1 MNTTY
6 SPLPR
11 SLIHPLLATN
21 TPIADIFRLPREI
34 PTAWSPSSLSCRST
48 KRGRVLYHSSCA
60 TVWSSSWVAGSRSRI
75 AIMALSSSQIYVAT
89 YNTSA
94 PKANLSSGARNT
106 LQETTSSSRWRFGR
120 STTNLR
126 EPESRASSST
136 GRSSSIR
143 RAVSPAP
150 SVPKLERAAS
160 KMSLFNLFSKPKVE
174 KARGHTEVGLAVP
187 MRPQTPPK
195 PQPVVTAPKSSLR
208 QNPSPPAQQS
218 IRARSSQ
225 IFRPMSMRPPPP
237 SKEPKEFGSW
247 EPPPLF
253 QAFPQSVKHA
263 TVQACVFTPE
273 VLMRTQSQRRQ
284 AELLRERMD
293 SARDLSM
300 ITEDGADA
308 RNKLEKSHRRL
319 ISNSVLNPPAP
330 ELVNKIYILVTS
342 GYVLQYAGDGSFDR
356 TPEKVL
362 KLGKDSAA
370 FACDLIPGKHWV
382 LQISSHAHEDGTSEA
397 GPRNSLLSRLRSQ
410 GAITRKSTTSFLLVL
425 DSAEEMDAWMT
436 IVRKEI
442 DNQGGNRV
450 KDEARRASSSTDDTR
465 DTRSIDTTRHR
476 YHVQRDPKVPS
487 KIGPVDSPLQSQYS
501 SPRVFAPEWDSGQ
514 SERAP
519 SVAES
524 SSGHSYRL
532 TNQRHSIETMSTAT
546 TPISQDQIQLDSLR
560 SHSRFSYM
568 SNSSISGP
576 GTRNTSRD
584 SSPAPKSPLQD
595 GFSPAVESETLR
607 SAMSL
612 KSFHMNPTNS
622 VASRRRS
629 MQPLPVTKEHAVP
642 PTERPVMRQR
652 HSLYG
657 PASPTML
664 DEPQTAATKSIA
676 SVELSVARQIGK
688 KQDLSLSSTTSTI
701 SQPRRSYTGRAP
713 VSEASAQAALPGDSQ
728 ALPIRSYSAQ
738 ARRDIVSP
746 PPSGPAPAPPVAAS
760 RQSVL
765 VDQPRFS
772 LTMASAQPQDV
783 KTQRRISSNP
793 KPFLRPIPVRPQ
805 QQHADQSKANPR
817 RLSSL
822 GSAPSVAPPRFSV
835 NRSVTAPIRPSPD
848 TNLGPTSH
856 PHMLDANGQPI
867 QSRRPMSVQ
876 NRTGPAPFL
885 LSASRPVRAI
895 ASTPSFVPS
904 RRTSNPQLNA
914 NDSQTPQ
921 MSQGQLS
928 QSEQKVIAPRRS
940 MASFGLPPPA
950 PPPTMPLPTLPP
962 NLSLPP
968 PPPPAPI
975 MPLPPVPASDMSC
988 PGPPPNMPLPAP
1000 PTAALSTCTPP

>member
-1 MNTTY
+1 
-6 SPLPR
+6 
-11 SLIHPLLATN
+11 
-21 TPIADIFRLPREI
+21 
-34 PTAWSPSSLSCRST
+34 
-48 KRGRVLYHSSCA
+48 
-60 TVWSSSWVAGSRSRI
+60 
-75 AIMALSSSQIYVAT
+75 MALSSSQIYVAT
-89 YNTSA
+89 YSASA
-94 PKANLSSGARNT
+94 PKPNPSGGARIP
-106 LQETTSSSRWRFGR
+106 LQETTTSSRWRFGR
-120 STTNLR
+120 STTSLR

-136 GRSSSIR
+136 GRASSIR
-143 RAVSPAP
+143 RAVSPVPSAP
-150 SVPKLERAAS
+150 KIERSAS

-195 PQPVVTAPKSSLR
+195 PAPVVSAPKSSLR

-225 IFRPMSMRPPPP
+225 IFRPMSLRPPPP
-237 SKEPKEFGSW
+237 PKEPKEFGSW

-263 TVQACVFTPE
+263 TVQACVFAPE

-293 SARDLSM
+293 SARDLSI
-300 ITEDGADA
+300 ITEDGADS
-308 RNKLEKSHRRL
+308 RNKLEKSHKRL
-319 ISNSVLNPPAP
+319 ISNSILNPPTP

-382 LQISSHAHEDGTSEA
+382 LQISSHALDDGTSEA

-410 GAITRKSTTSFLLVL
+410 NTITRKAATSFLLVL

-436 IVRKEI
+436 VVRREI

-450 KDEARRASSSTDDTR
+450 KDEASRASSSTDDTR
-465 DTRSIDTTRHR
+465 DSRSIDTTSHR
-476 YHVQRDPKVPS
+476 YHVQRDPKAPS
-487 KIGPVDSPLQSQYS
+487 KIVPVDSPLQSQYS
-501 SPRVFAPEWDSGQ
+501 SPRVVASEWESGQ
-514 SERAP
+514 SDRAP
-519 SVAES
+519 SIAES
-524 SSGHSYRL
+524 SSGQSYRFA
-532 TNQRHSIETMSTAT
+532 NQRQSIDTLSTAT
-546 TPISQDQIQLDSLR
+546 TPVSQDQIQLDSLR
-560 SHSRFSYM
+560 SRSRFSYM
-568 SNSSISGP
+568 SNSSMSGP
-576 GTRNTSRD
+576 GTQNTSRD

-595 GFSPAVESETLR
+595 GFSPAVEQDSLR

-629 MQPLPVTKEHAVP
+629 MQPLPVTKEHFVSSV
-642 PTERPVMRQR
+642 ERPVLRQR

-664 DEPQTAATKSIA
+664 DEPQSTPRTSIA
-676 SVELSVARQIGK
+676 TIELATTKQIEGA
-688 KQDLSLSSTTSTI
+688 QDLQPSSSIGTTPRSLH
-701 SQPRRSYTGRAP
+701 SYNRRAP
-713 VSEASAQAALPGDSQ
+713 TSDALAQGPSMDFPTQ
-728 ALPIRSYSAQ
+728 PIVRNYSSQ
-738 ARRDIVSP
+738 ARRDMVSP
-746 PPSGPAPAPPVAAS
+746 PPSDPAPAPPVSAS
-760 RQSVL
+760 RQSLL

-772 LTMASAQPQDV
+772 LAMASALPQDV
-783 KTQRRISSNP
+783 KAQRRKSSNP

-822 GSAPSVAPPRFSV
+822 GQTSTAAPPRFSV
-835 NRSVTAPIRPSPD
+835 NRSVTAPVRPSSG
-848 TNLGPTSH
+848 TNPGPTSH
-856 PHMLDANGQPI
+856 PNMLDAHGQPL

-876 NRTGPAPFL
+876 TRTSPAPFL

-904 RRTSNPQLNA
+904 SRRTSNPQLYGHDLQSA
-914 NDSQTPQ
+914 QEQTIHA
-921 MSQGQLS
+921 
-928 QSEQKVIAPRRS
+928 EQICVAPRRS
-940 MASFGLPPPA
+940 MAGFGLPPPA

-962 NLSLPP
+962 NLPLPP
-968 PPPPAPI
+968 PPPTL
-975 MPLPPVPASDMSC
+975 PLPPVPATDISC
-988 PGPPPNMPLPAP
+988 PGPPPDMPLPAP
-1000 PTAALSTCTPP
+1000 PSRALLTSIPP